1 MSAVLRQIWSDNDY
15 VYAVTTSGL
24 NVIEIESESLYA
36 YAINTNGFTTVWA
49 NDTQIFLGTSS
60 DGVKVMNKNCI
71 TGSIVAPHDIV
82 SCVNNY
88 LDDTYLTSNE
98 IRYIHGYDDRFVC
111 CTDIGVDVVKLEV
124 LGYVNYTTIS
134 GALKCFMTSGQ
145 SFYYTTISGI
155 NRVDG
160 YKSDWTTPDVVY
172 TTGGGWLPAD
182 EEVQDIFAT
191 TNTSSID
198 GYNTVFA
205 ATTSGAYVY
214 DEGTNGYNVYLTSSG
229 ILAGSSDNITA
240 VWADLDAGLDKSNFY
255 VASAGVGAA
264 LSAIDMATQSLFDSY
279 TKHLKGVSDETL
291 NAEGIEDLNVVS
303 GS

>member
-111 CTDIGVDVVKLEV
+111 CTTSGVDVVKLEV
-124 LGYVNYTTIS
+124 LGYVNSTTTTD
-134 GALKCFMTSGQ
+134 ARKCFMTSGL
-145 SFYYTTISGI
+145 SFYYTTVTGTEHRI

-160 YKSDWTTPDVVY
+160 YKSDWSTPDEVY
-172 TTGGGWLPAD
+172 RAGVGWLPD
-182 EEVQDIFAT
+182 GEEIKDIFAT
-191 TNTSSID
+191 DNTSPVD

-214 DEGTNGYNVYLTSSG
+214 DEGTNVYHVYST
-229 ILAGSSDNITA
+229 N
-240 VWADLDAGLDKSNFY
+240 
-255 VASAGVGAA
+255 
-264 LSAIDMATQSLFDSY
+264 
-279 TKHLKGVSDETL
+279 
-291 NAEGIEDLNVVS
+291 
-303 GS
+303 